1 MPPPRLSDYRL
12 GEVLGVGTVGTIY
25 AAIDPETQQRVAI
38 KRLHPS
44 VSQDDMIRARFRREI
59 MILERLDHPNIVR
72 CFGGGEEPGQGTLKG
87 QLFYV
92 MELVNGGTIK
102 ELLATSGR
110 FNWPV
115 VVEIGRQLCSAL
127 QFAHNHGVVHRDL
140 KPSNLFITRDGQIKL
155 GDFGIARD
163 LHDADITSSGMT
175 VGTHAYMAPEQ
186 IRGESSI
193 SGKADLYSLGCCLFE
208 MLVGHTPFVGENYQQ
223 LYDQHLKAEPPRAND
238 MLAEPCPTPLDDAL
252 HELLSKDPNDR
263 PFNAR
268 KVQATMLQLSDRQIG
283 TDPDSEN
290 ESTEDVVTH
299 GRKILQAQ
307 IQKQR
312 QMTVAP
318 EVSWTRLL
326 AILAAIV
333 VLLVVYA
340 VVRS

>member
-1 MPPPRLSDYRL
+1 MPPPRLSDYQL
-12 GEVLGVGTVGTIY
+12 GEVLGAGTVGTIF
-25 AAIDPETQQRVAI
+25 AAVDPETQQRVAI

-72 CFGGGEEPGQGTLKG
+72 CFGGGEEPGEGNLKG

-92 MELVNGGTIK
+92 MELVNAGTIK

-140 KPSNLFITRDGQIKL
+140 KPSNLFITRNGQIKL

-163 LHDADITSSGMT
+163 LHDADISSSGMT

-186 IRGESSI
+186 IRGETSI

-208 MLVGHTPFVGENYQQ
+208 MLVGRTPFVGENYQQ
-223 LYDQHLKAEPPRAND
+223 LYDQHLKVEPPRANS
-238 MLAEPCPTPLDDAL
+238 MLSEPCPTLLDDTL

-268 KVQATMLQLSDRQIG
+268 KVQVAMLQLSDRQIQN
-283 TDPDSEN
+283 DSDTE
-290 ESTEDVVTH
+290 EVSAEDVVSH
-299 GRKILQAQ
+299 GRKILQTQ
-307 IQKQR
+307 IQKHR
-312 QMTVAP
+312 QIAVAP
-318 EVSWTRLL
+318 EVSWTQML
-326 AILAAIV
+326 AMLAVIIIMLA
-333 VLLVVYA
+333 LYA
-340 VVRS
+340 LTRA